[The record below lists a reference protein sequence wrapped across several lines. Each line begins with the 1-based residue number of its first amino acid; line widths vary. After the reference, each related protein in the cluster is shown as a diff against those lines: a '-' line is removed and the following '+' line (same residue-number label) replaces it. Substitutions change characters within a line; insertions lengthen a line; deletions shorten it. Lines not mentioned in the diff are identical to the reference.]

1 MEIKSNK
8 VLRHSI
14 KTIDGADNT
23 PNTDSDFIG
32 DLYKD
37 GKAIKKGFF
46 SVYHGIKPNI
56 AGYLHGL
63 LKIAEDGQA
72 IYEFIQNAVDCNSR
86 HFWIYYNDD
95 YFLAIN
101 NGEPFERNDIASILN
116 IGQSEKQN
124 LIEKERCDKIGRFG
138 IGFKLVH
145 RLVGENDGSSEL
157 TKIINGEI
165 KGPVLF
171 SWSRYSQLERVLSYK
186 SADKIRATFIFS

>member
-1 MEIKSNK
+1 MMEIRSNK
-8 VLRHSI
+8 VLRFSI
-14 KTIDGADNT
+14 KTKEGADQNE
-23 PNTDSDFIG
+23 NTDSDFIG
-32 DLYKD
+32 DLHKD
-37 GKAIKKGFF
+37 GKIIKKGFF

-56 AGYLHGL
+56 TSYLHGI

-86 HFWIYYNDD
+86 HFWIFYNDE

-124 LIEKERCDKIGRFG
+124 LIENEKCDKIGRFG

-157 TKIINGEI
+157 TNLKDQ
-165 KGPVLF
+165 F
-171 SWSRYSQLERVLSYK
+171 C
-186 SADKIRATFIFS
+186 